1 MTESKTTTVQ
11 TVQERVAQQ
20 LARQAEAAQGL
31 RTTGSY
37 ISFKNATL
45 KVDGQPVP
53 NNTADVR
60 VLAAIGERS
69 WYPDAFDADAVQVPT
84 CYALD
89 SLSPHPEAK
98 EAQADSCPDCKWNKW
113 GTATDSRGNPARG
126 KACREGARIVVVP
139 ANVPLKTAPMY
150 TAKIPVTSLGAVTAF
165 SSRCAQS
172 NALSGEFVTTLSCSE
187 DKKSFF
193 KVHLAI
199 KERSAD
205 LDPAM
210 LMNKTDEA
218 MQLALTPYPNLDD

>member
-1 MTESKTTTVQ
+1 MTEPISTAVQ
-11 TVQERVAQQ
+11 TLETRRAEMV
-20 LARQAEAAQGL
+20 ARQAETAQGL

-45 KVDGQPVP
+45 KVDGQAVP
-53 NNTADVR
+53 NNMADVR

-69 WYPDAFDADAVQVPT
+69 FYKEAFNADEVQVPT

-89 SLSPHPEAK
+89 SQFPHSEAK
-98 EAQADSCPDCKWNKW
+98 EAQADACHECQWNKW

-126 KACREGARIVVVP
+126 KACREGARIVVAP
-139 ANVPLKTAPMY
+139 ANVALKTAPLY

-165 SSRCAQS
+165 TDRC
-172 NALSGEFVTTLSCSE
+172 NASAAMLGEFVTVLSCTE

-199 KERSAD
+199 KERSTD
-205 LDPAM
+205 LDPM
-210 LMNKTDEA
+210 TLMNKTDEA
-218 MQLALTPYPNLDD
+218 MQLALTPYPNIDE